1 MPPHL
6 EIKLSL
12 DDLPLLLDRLLPL
25 VGKWEEFAR
34 FLPKFKN
41 SVASIENV
49 KAGNKDACGKLFDI
63 MNRWLNEATPEPTV
77 MDLLKA
83 LRADFIGEN
92 KVARDIEKEFNKRLT
107 SK

>member
-12 DDLPLLLDRLLPL
+12 DDLPLLLNLLLPL
-25 VGKWEEFAR
+25 VGKWDLFAT
-34 FLPKFKN
+34 FLPNFKN
-41 SVASIENV
+41 SLASIEEV
-49 KAGNKDACGKLFDI
+49 KAGNKNARDKLSDI
-63 MNRWLNEATPEPTV
+63 MKRWLNEATPEPTV

-83 LRADFIGEN
+83 LREDYIGEN
-92 KVARDIEKEFNKRLT
+92 AVARKIEEEFSKRLT